1 MAKVAYPVE
10 GGGGRADASSYQYNP
25 QTGKWE
31 PVASSNNSTNP
42 GTTSGGTTNANGGT
56 VTVDTNS
63 KVDSKGAA
71 DKDYIEIEFHTLVG
85 ELVVTASTKSL
96 PLRAGQT
103 IRLNGLGNY
112 LSGLY
117 FISAVKRTIDGSS
130 GYTQTLTVIKT
141 GFGKSL
147 KNVTV
152 TTQPLEVVEPRPDPV
167 PAPEPTA
174 FKVGDKVKFKS
185 VGSHLYT
192 YTNAHAG
199 VWVPQWVTAM
209 SFHTVDGVSSD
220 GLRVRLKEIWS
231 WVKVADLT
239 RV

>member
-1 MAKVAYPVE
+1 MAEVAYPVE
-10 GGGGRADASSYQYNP
+10 SGGRANASSYQYNP

-112 LSGLY
+112 LS
-117 FISAVKRTIDGSS
+117 
-130 GYTQTLTVIKT
+130 
-141 GFGKSL
+141 
-147 KNVTV
+147 
-152 TTQPLEVVEPRPDPV
+152 
-167 PAPEPTA
+167 
-174 FKVGDKVKFKS
+174 
-185 VGSHLYT
+185 
-192 YTNAHAG
+192 
-199 VWVPQWVTAM
+199 
-209 SFHTVDGVSSD
+209 
-220 GLRVRLKEIWS
+220 
-231 WVKVADLT
+231 
-239 RV
+239 